1 LAVDNNTAKRPF
13 WHAFVPGSRQ
23 MLLFVVVVAA
33 AAFFL
38 GRLASHSD
46 DSSRTVSANG
56 STTQTSPESA
66 VWTCSMHPQ
75 IRLPAPGKCPICFMD
90 LIPAKQDSATG
101 ETAGVGLRQLTLT
114 REARR
119 LAEVVVEP
127 VVRRPVAVE
136 TRMVGKVDYD
146 ETKLGYITTW
156 MGGRIDK
163 LFVDYTGSVVTKGQP
178 MASIYSP
185 ELLTS
190 QTELIQ
196 AVNTLKE
203 LGKSGLTRVRDAA
216 KQTEQAAREK
226 LRLLGFTN
234 QQIEEVIQRGTPSDH
249 ITLHAP
255 IGGVVIKKD
264 VLEGMYVQTGT
275 RIFTIADLA
284 RVTPGPRRA
293 PPDGMPYLFL

>member
-1 LAVDNNTAKRPF
+1 
-13 WHAFVPGSRQ
+13 
-23 MLLFVVVVAA
+23 
-33 AAFFL
+33 
-38 GRLASHSD
+38 
-46 DSSRTVSANG
+46 
-56 STTQTSPESA
+56 
-66 VWTCSMHPQ
+66 
-75 IRLPAPGKCPICFMD
+75 MD